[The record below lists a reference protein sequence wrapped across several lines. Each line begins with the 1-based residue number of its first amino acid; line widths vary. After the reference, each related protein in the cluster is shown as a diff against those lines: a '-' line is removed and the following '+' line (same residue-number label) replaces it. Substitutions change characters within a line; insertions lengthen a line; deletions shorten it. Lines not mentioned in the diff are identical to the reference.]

1 MTNTTTTTVQTASF
15 AKLANGSWGIQGV
28 GLVTGQPVV
37 VVKRDGTRQDAV
49 VGTIVEHKYGKVFAT
64 IARPERTVVADVT
77 IPARD
82 KVTEVGFYLHEG
94 VAYKVVKSGAGR
106 LYAKKV
112 SKAGFVY
119 DGGAIF
125 NLSASELMTAEEV
138 RVYSRTI
145 GICANCSI
153 DLSDPVS
160 VEIGL
165 GTKCG
170 PSILGSDNYKA
181 AAKAAKLVPA
191 VAEALAKI
199 KAEKAAEKALIA
211 ATTVVAATVDHE
223 DDVADL
229 LAHFGA

>member
-1 MTNTTTTTVQTASF
+1 MTNTTTTVQTASF

-28 GLVTGQPVV
+28 GLVSGQPVV

-49 VGTIVEHKYGKVFAT
+49 VGTVVDRKYGKIFAT
-64 IARPERTVVADVT
+64 IARPERTVVADVA
-77 IPARD
+77 IPVSD

-94 VAYKVVKSGAGR
+94 IAYKVVKSGAGR

-112 SKAGFVY
+112 TKRGFVY
-119 DGGAIF
+119 DSGAIF
-125 NLSASELMTAEEV
+125 TLAASELMTAEEV
-138 RVYSRTI
+138 RVHSRHI
-145 GICANCSI
+145 GICANCSVE
-153 DLSDPVS
+153 LSDPIS
-160 VEIGL
+160 IEIGL
-165 GTKCG
+165 GTHCG

-181 AAKAAKLVPA
+181 ARKAAKLVPA

-199 KAEKAAEKALIA
+199 KAEKAAEKALIK
-211 ATTVVAATVDHE
+211 ATTVVAATVDHQ